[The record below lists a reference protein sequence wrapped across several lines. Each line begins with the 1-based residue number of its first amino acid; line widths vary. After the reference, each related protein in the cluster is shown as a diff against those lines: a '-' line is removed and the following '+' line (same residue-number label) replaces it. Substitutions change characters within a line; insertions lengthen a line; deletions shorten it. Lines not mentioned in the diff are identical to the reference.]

1 MRKSALLFL
10 LTVFIAGCQATSEE
24 NINPELQPVG
34 QIRAAAPG
42 ANPYLRWQR
51 GF

>member
-1 MRKSALLFL
+1 MRKFVLLPL
-10 LTVFIAGCQATSEE
+10 IVAVLAGCQATSES
-24 NINPELQPVG
+24 NIDPGLQPAFRSDVV
-34 QIRAAAPG
+34 APG